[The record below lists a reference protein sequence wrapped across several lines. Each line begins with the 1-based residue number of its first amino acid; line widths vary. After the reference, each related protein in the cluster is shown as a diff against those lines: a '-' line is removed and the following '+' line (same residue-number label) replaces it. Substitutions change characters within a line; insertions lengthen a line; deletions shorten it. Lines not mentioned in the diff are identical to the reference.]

1 MQSKQT
7 PLMLRGAVCNKKIK
21 KFEAVIQGKKIT
33 ASFPV
38 NPDEKILNLVKK
50 ILIDSHTNNLA
61 QV

>member
-1 MQSKQT
+1 MDIKY
-7 PLMLRGAVCNKKIK
+7 LAIEGDDAVH
-21 KFEAVIQGKKIT
+21 KKIT